1 MDKNKVKYYHFIKKY
16 VKIIKE
22 RKNNMTIVFKVSDNI
37 KSKMIKYYEDL
48 KRDKTPPYAIFQA
61 DEGGT
66 IITLYESGKA
76 MFQGISADIDANIWI
91 DMEKKFN
98 GRIIKT
104 ADLELLFKEGQTQT
118 IRGFVSKE
126 KKKFNY
132 DKYSTIGSDEV
143 GTGDYFGPIVVCA
156 TFVSTDNVEYL
167 HDLKV
172 TDSKKITD
180 DYIKQIAPQIMKKIP
195 YSAFVLTN
203 KEYNNLNHENVN
215 MNKIKAILHN
225 KVLLNLVEKN
235 LPFDKIVVD
244 QFTTSKSYFGYLID
258 LPKKVTDITFTPRA
272 EEQCLSVACASIISR
287 YIFLREMYKM
297 SEELGKEIPK
307 GAGTNVDEFV
317 QELVNEKGIDILNNY
332 VKLNFK
338 NTQKIS

>member
-1 MDKNKVKYYHFIKKY
+1 
-16 VKIIKE
+16 
-22 RKNNMTIVFKVSDNI
+22 MTIVFKVSDNI

-76 MFQGISADIDANIWI
+76 MFQGISADIDANIWL

-98 GRIIKT
+98 GRIIDIKT
-104 ADLELLFKEGQTQT
+104 GKDKNANKDTKET
-118 IRGFVSKE
+118 
-126 KKKFNY
+126 KKFNY

-156 TFVSTDNVEYL
+156 TFVATNNVEYL

-180 DYIKQIAPQIMKKIP
+180 DCIKLIAPKIMEKVP

-244 QFTTSKSYFGYLID
+244 QFTTPKSYFGYLID

-338 NTQKIS
+338 NTQKINK

>member
-1 MDKNKVKYYHFIKKY
+1 
-16 VKIIKE
+16 
-22 RKNNMTIVFKVSDNI
+22 MTIVFKVSDNI

-76 MFQGISADIDANIWI
+76 MFQGISADIDANIWL

-98 GRIIKT
+98 GRIIDIKT
-104 ADLELLFKEGQTQT
+104 GKDKNANKDTKET
-118 IRGFVSKE
+118 
-126 KKKFNY
+126 KKFNY

-156 TFVSTDNVEYL
+156 TFVATNNVEYL
-167 HDLKV
+167 HGLKV

-180 DYIKQIAPQIMKKIP
+180 DYIKQIAPKIMEKVP

-244 QFTTSKSYFGYLID
+244 QFTPPRNYFGYLTDI
-258 LPKKVTDITFTPRA
+258 PKKVTDITFTPRA

-307 GAGTNVDEFV
+307 GAGTNVDDFV
-317 QELVNEKGIDILNNY
+317 QELVNEKGKNILNDY

-338 NTQKIS
+338 NTQKIIQ